1 MAGLF
6 IAAFVIW
13 TVSVEIQYYTFPG
26 IISALRSIPARRI
39 ILAVFL
45 TILDYA
51 IIASVDL
58 LGLRWLG
65 CRPPFSRTAFAAV
78 TANALWCNAGVIAGS
93 SAKFR
98 LYSNMG
104 LTPVQI
110 GSLISF
116 TSVTYFLGLFF
127 LGGILHLVFPL
138 PEMEHLMSL
147 PVHSSSIVSMIFLV
161 LVGVYLGFSLFH
173 KKNIFIADH
182 EISFPDIKTALAQII
197 LASTDWLLAGSILLV
212 LLPPVEG
219 LPPFSILAVY
229 ILAQMGVLASQV
241 PGGLGVLEGML
252 MILLPAS
259 LKGDGEIAA
268 ILAFRIIF
276 SLIPLLVSSLSFG
289 IYELWNRIRP
299 DLPGKEYNTD

>member
-1 MAGLF
+1 LF
-6 IAAFVIW
+6 LAAFVIW
-13 TVSVEIQYYTFPG
+13 TVGVEIENYTFPG

-45 TILDYA
+45 TMLDYA

-65 CRPPFSRTAFAAV
+65 CRPPFSRAAFAAV
-78 TANALWCNAGVIAGS
+78 TGNALWCNAGVIAGS
-93 SAKFR
+93 SAKLR

-104 LTPVQI
+104 LSPVQI
-110 GSLISF
+110 GSLITF
-116 TSVTYFLGLFF
+116 TSGTYFLGLFF
-127 LGGILHLVFPL
+127 LGGILHLIFSL
-138 PEMEHLMSL
+138 PEMEPLMSL
-147 PVHSSSIVSMIFLV
+147 PLHSSRIVSMICLV

-173 KKNIFIADH
+173 KKNILIANH
-182 EISFPDIKTALAQII
+182 EISFPEIKTALAQIA

-219 LPPFSILAVY
+219 QPPVSILAVY
-229 ILAQMGVLASQV
+229 ILAQMGVLVSQV

-252 MILLPAS
+252 MILLPVS

-276 SLIPLLVSSLSFG
+276 SIIPLLVSSLCFG
-289 IYELWNRIRP
+289 IYEVWHRIT
-299 DLPGKEYNTD
+299 PGLTEKEYNID